1 MVQNMIRL
9 YHGVAFLL
17 LPTRR
22 CFFNFWRWSILL
34 KKHGTLRFPNLSV
47 FYLRMLLATPLVGT
61 RSTNA
66 HPPVVQAPY
75 GYDEGQDV
83 DGEFLELSESPPPP
97 PARDTVWRT
106 ANRATPD
113 ALKATPVP
121 VRSSARQRE
130 KRLRESEQ
138 QLGGRVLNF
147 QDPPLSPLWWHVSSR
162 KPLPTG
168 TSNEGRTSR
177 PSTLGVTRGWQP
189 APRELELLV
198 IVVAKMFVFCS
209 FSVSY
214 IVIVTLWICVNVW
227 KKDWKKYP
235 ENCSWEKAVFTDYEP
250 KKHSS

>member
-1 MVQNMIRL
+1 
-9 YHGVAFLL
+9 
-17 LPTRR
+17 
-22 CFFNFWRWSILL
+22 
-34 KKHGTLRFPNLSV
+34 
-47 FYLRMLLATPLVGT
+47 VGT

-147 QDPPLSPLWWHVSSR
+147 QDPSQ
-162 KPLPTG
+162 PT
-168 TSNEGRTSR
+168 
-177 PSTLGVTRGWQP
+177 LVT
-189 APRELELLV
+189 RELEKAFADRDIQRRKNLPPV
-198 IVVAKMFVFCS
+198 DPRGHTGVAAGA
-209 FSVSY
+209 
-214 IVIVTLWICVNVW
+214 TRAGAAR
-227 KKDWKKYP
+227 DRRR
-235 ENCSWEKAVFTDYEP
+235 
-250 KKHSS
+250 

>member
-1 MVQNMIRL
+1 MHFMWQPNSTCSGIGLKNIEIGSRGEL
-9 YHGVAFLL
+9 
-17 LPTRR
+17 
-22 CFFNFWRWSILL
+22 NSILFFDTFCRYFSAAMFST
-34 KKHGTLRFPNLSV
+34 KVFPNLSV
-47 FYLRMLLATPLVGT
+47 FYLRTSHVVSYCPLVGT

-66 HPPVVQAPY
+66 HPPVVQALY

-147 QDPPLSPLWWHVSSR
+147 QDPSQ
-162 KPLPTG
+162 PT
-168 TSNEGRTSR
+168 
-177 PSTLGVTRGWQP
+177 LVT
-189 APRELELLV
+189 RELEKAFADRDIQRRKNLPPV
-198 IVVAKMFVFCS
+198 DPRGHTGVAAGA
-209 FSVSY
+209 
-214 IVIVTLWICVNVW
+214 TRAGAAR
-227 KKDWKKYP
+227 DRRR
-235 ENCSWEKAVFTDYEP
+235 
-250 KKHSS
+250 

>member
-34 KKHGTLRFPNLSV
+34 KKYGTLRFPNLSV
-47 FYLRMLLATPLVGT
+47 FYLRTSHVVSYCPLVGT

-66 HPPVVQAPY
+66 HPPVVQQALY

-138 QLGGRVLNF
+138 QLGGRGLNF
-147 QDPPLSPLWWHVSSR
+147 QAPSPQ
-162 KPLPTG
+162 PT
-168 TSNEGRTSR
+168 
-177 PSTLGVTRGWQP
+177 LVT
-189 APRELELLV
+189 RELEKAFADRDIQRRKNLPPVDPQGHTGVAALV

-227 KKDWKKYP
+227 KKYWKKYP

-250 KKHSS
+250 KKHPS